1 MSNSPSV
8 WREGIVAGF
17 GSALAMWSAWFVT
30 HLPWLNIS
38 ERVALPVVVGVWGL
52 VLLLMVR
59 GLARTVPSGLF
70 AGVLSAGLGLLIL
83 GSKLAK
89 PPDAGG
95 VSEGVVPNAGL
106 IAAGF
111 LVLGGVLGVIAGF
124 AARLAGGSGERT
136 SPRDERATVHALALV
151 ASLALAPLLFIG
163 GLVTS
168 TNSGMAVPDWPN
180 TFGSNMFL
188 YPLGPRA
195 NPSVYL
201 EHSHRLFGTLAG
213 VCVIAL
219 AAVSLGFRSTRRSA
233 GVRAAV
239 LLVLVIAQG
248 VLGGTRVTLD
258 NTWLATLHGFLAQV
272 VLALAVTIAVT
283 TSRAYAEGGLLAVGK
298 RLKGLAVGAQHAVFV
313 QLIFGAMYRH
323 TRSAHALYTH
333 LAFAFL
339 VLGIALAAGFFTRR
353 VEEPHPVARGV
364 RRAGV
369 CVVVLMGL
377 QFVLGWGA
385 FLAGG
390 RGKDPVGTVDM
401 LLRTV
406 HQANGAAVLAAIVC
420 LAELAKRGKR
430 SGGVAERA
438 GGKVAE

>member
-1 MSNSPSV
+1 MSNSPGV
-8 WREGIVAGF
+8 WRDGVVAGL
-17 GSALAMWSAWFVT
+17 GSAVAMWSAWFVT
-30 HLPWLNIS
+30 HLPWLGIG
-38 ERVALPVVVGVWGL
+38 ERVALPVVLGVWALGL
-52 VLLLMVR
+52 LVMLR
-59 GLARTVPSGLF
+59 GSGRAVPSGLF
-70 AGVLSAGLGLLIL
+70 AGLVSAGLGLLIL
-83 GSKLAK
+83 GSKLAT
-89 PPDAGG
+89 PPNAEG
-95 VSEGVVPNAGL
+95 VSAGVVPNAGL

-111 LVLGGVLGVIAGF
+111 LVLGGLLGLVAGVATRLGG
-124 AARLAGGSGERT
+124 AAPGRA
-136 SPRDERATVHALALV
+136 RDERATVHALALV
-151 ASLALAPLLFIG
+151 TSFALAPLLFIG

-219 AAVSLGFRSTRRSA
+219 CVVSLAFRSTRKSA
-233 GVRAAV
+233 GIRAAV
-239 LLVLVIAQG
+239 LLALVIAQG

-258 NTWLATLHGFLAQV
+258 NKWLAVLHGFLAQV

-283 TSRAYAEGGLLAVGK
+283 TSRTYAEGGLIAVGK

-313 QLIFGAMYRH
+313 QLIFGAMYRQ

-353 VEEPHPVARGV
+353 VEEEHSLARAV

-369 CVVVLMGL
+369 WVVVLMGL
-377 QFVLGWGA
+377 QFALGWGA

-390 RGKDPVGTVDM
+390 RGKDPVGTLDM

-420 LAELAKRGKR
+420 LAELAKRGKG
-430 SGGVAERA
+430 SA
-438 GGKVAE
+438 GTAG